1 MLTKA
6 KSFLR
11 LALAAFAL
19 TAAACNGFGTTN
31 ITSPGSTSNKAPQV
45 SFRVVGRIGTPF
57 SLYISDARTSWTV
70 KGVIPLTVIISNEAS
85 PVRVSATKL
94 VNDNSLLSIEVIA
107 GFTVKALASSTTGF
121 GIAPDGFQQPA
132 QRSLPYAPAAGTP
145 GQSPDVR
152 FYVKGPATEVF
163 DALIEDQK
171 QSNALEARVPAV
183 IIFDSPST
191 NASIDGIFT
200 AVTITGDFNIDM
212 TCNGAIVAIARKG
225 TNQTLK
231 STCGS

>member
-94 VNDNSLLSIEVIA
+94 VNDNSLMSIEVIA
-107 GFTVKALASSTTGF
+107 GFTVKALASIPLGSASHPTAFSNLRSARSRTPPPRAPPTSRPMCASMSKDPRPRSST
-121 GIAPDGFQQPA
+121 
-132 QRSLPYAPAAGTP
+132 L
-145 GQSPDVR
+145 
-152 FYVKGPATEVF
+152 
-163 DALIEDQK
+163 
-171 QSNALEARVPAV
+171 
-183 IIFDSPST
+183 
-191 NASIDGIFT
+191 
-200 AVTITGDFNIDM
+200 
-212 TCNGAIVAIARKG
+212 
-225 TNQTLK
+225 
-231 STCGS
+231 

>member
-6 KSFLR
+6 KSLLR

-31 ITSPGSTSNKAPQV
+31 ITSPGSTPNKPPQV
-45 SFRVVGRIGTPF
+45 SFRVVGRVGTPF
-57 SLYISDARTSWTV
+57 SLFISDARSSWTV
-70 KGVIPLTVIISNEAS
+70 KGVIPLTVIIVNEAS
-85 PVRVSATKL
+85 PVRVSAIKL
-94 VNDNSLLSIEVIA
+94 VNDTSLMSIEVIA
-107 GFTVKALASSTTGF
+107 GFTVKALASSTTSF

-132 QRSLPYAPAAGTP
+132 QRQLPYAPGAA
-145 GQSPDVR
+145 PDVR
-152 FYVKGPATEVF
+152 FYVKGPTTEVF

-171 QSNALEARVPAV
+171 QSNALETRVPAV
-183 IIFDSPST
+183 IIFDSPNS
-191 NASIDGIFT
+191 NASIDGKFT

-212 TCNGAIVAIARKG
+212 TCNGAIVAVARTG

-231 STCGS
+231 STCGP